1 MTPDRQ
7 AVERAAK
14 AYLAAYDV
22 ESSNSEMWYRAVVDA
37 RDGLRAALAEAT
49 EPATKPEGCPCVCC
63 ANRAGMLRAGRT
75 DLRGACYCGMVEDEE
90 RCDCAF
96 CLSPTKLVS
105 CSETATP
112 PTPAE
117 GRGEEARIDA
127 IAKVLADANADYVE
141 PRVGVEGKR
150 YGVDLPERF
159 CEMYRYMAARA
170 LRSLQH
176 GDGGGKEA

>member
-37 RDGLRAALAEAT
+37 RDALRAALAEAT

-112 PTPAE
+112 PAPAE
-117 GRGEEARIDA
+117 GRGEEAVARLARFIMENIPGEPSRSEGAVDCA
-127 IAKVLADANADYVE
+127 IRLLA
-141 PRVGVEGKR
+141 
-150 YGVDLPERF
+150 
-159 CEMYRYMAARA
+159 
-170 LRSLQH
+170 RSIPH
-176 GDGGGKEA
+176 GDGGGKGVS

>member
-1 MTPDRQ
+1 MTPDRR

-14 AYLAAYDV
+14 AYLAAHDV

-37 RDGLRAALAEAT
+37 RDALRAALAEAT

-112 PTPAE
+112 PAPAE
-117 GRGEEARIDA
+117 GRGEEALSVGSPAHVALWDSINAYAAACGGHTEGAGSVDRMLAVARIENA
-127 IAKVLADANADYVE
+127 I
-141 PRVGVEGKR
+141 
-150 YGVDLPERF
+150 
-159 CEMYRYMAARA
+159 
-170 LRSLQH
+170 RSLPH
-176 GDGGGKEA
+176 GDGGGKGAK

>member
-1 MTPDRQ
+1 MTNDI
-7 AVERAAK
+7 EAAAR

-37 RDGLRAALAEAT
+37 RDALRAALAEAT

-112 PTPAE
+112 PAPAE
-117 GRGEEARIDA
+117 GRGEEDGSRGCI
-127 IAKVLADANADYVE
+127 V
-141 PRVGVEGKR
+141 
-150 YGVDLPERF
+150 RF
-159 CEMYRYMAARA
+159 CDDHAEVEIVPGPFCPVCSMALVLRDGVKLGRDAR
-170 LRSLQH
+170 SIPH
-176 GDGGGKEA
+176 GDGGGKGAK